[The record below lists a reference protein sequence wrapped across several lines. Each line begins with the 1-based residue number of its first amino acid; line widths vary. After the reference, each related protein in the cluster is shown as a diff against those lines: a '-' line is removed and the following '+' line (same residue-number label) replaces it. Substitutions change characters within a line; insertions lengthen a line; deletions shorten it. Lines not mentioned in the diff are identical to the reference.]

1 MLVLGSAITSKG
13 SDSENALRLCLDKWY
28 ESVTGKISQYRVL
41 RQVCQLLVTFRE
53 LGQEPASQVIRS
65 ELNI

>member
-28 ESVTGKISQYRVL
+28 ESVTGRIPQYRVL

-65 ELNI
+65 EFNI